1 MSTRLQTLRE
11 ELDAL
16 DTELVALFERRLEI
30 CQRIALV
37 KREEQ
42 KAIRDEE
49 RERIVLDTR
58 AAMIR
63 DPRNEE
69 PVRELMNCVMS
80 LCRDR
85 QVEIL
90 EGEKQGWS
98 GTSF

>member
-1 MSTRLQTLRE
+1 MATRLQTLRE
-11 ELDAL
+11 ELDEL
-16 DTELVALFERRLEI
+16 DTELVAIFERRLEV

-58 AAMIR
+58 AAMT
-63 DPRNEE
+63 RNPKNEQ
-69 PVRELMNCVMS
+69 PVRVVMNCVMS

-90 EGEKQGWS
+90 KEEKQGWS